1 MDIGKR
7 HARNIGKGGT
17 MSRREKRGQGKREKN
32 VYAARGRGRGP
43 KIDELQ
49 E

>member
-1 MDIGKR
+1 MDIGKT
-7 HARNIGKGGT
+7 HARHIGKGGT

>member
-1 MDIGKR
+1 MDIGKT
-7 HARNIGKGGT
+7 HARHIGKGGT
-17 MSRREKRGQGKREKN
+17 MSRREGTGEEREECVCSKRKRQ
-32 VYAARGRGRGP
+32 